1 MIHSMDAQR
10 FMDRIGLDKLDML
23 EDYLVNAP
31 KVEVDGPWLAGG
43 ALRRILTGDSLDDGD
58 FDYFFK
64 NSGQQQLFHEQL
76 IRKGAKVL
84 RNEDHVTEYEVRM
97 LDAKT
102 MKVQAIKMK
111 YFPTVREMLQDFD
124 YTCCMIAYDG
134 LDIHYGEWT
143 LWDNARKRLVV
154 NKIQYPVASLRRLVK
169 YTSQGYYACQ
179 GTMMDIAT
187 TIHTMDPIDFKNSEI
202 KYVD

>member
-84 RNEDHVTEYEVRM
+84 RNEDHVTEYEVQM

-143 LWDNARKRLVV
+143 LWDNARKRLAV